1 MVLSPCW
8 SPKFCVARPVNKWG
22 HWLSQSTPVNT
33 VLIDNPDIKPPMDS
47 NDSSS
52 PQASGVSGYWRAATI
67 FLALVLAIAGT
78 TGWSMFEQ
86 FTAQLRDL
94 QQKVQKTAQLQYVAV
109 LLDEKSEPAILVT
122 QVSGESVLQLQRLN
136 AVVEGG
142 EDSMQLWAV
151 PVSGPAHSLG
161 VMAAKLKTLRLP
173 ANEQTLAE
181 VTRLAISVENKGGV
195 SDGQGPRLPYLFTG
209 AVIRKAL

>member
-1 MVLSPCW
+1 MDSID
-8 SPKFCVARPVNKWG
+8 S
-22 HWLSQSTPVNT
+22 STPQ
-33 VLIDNPDIKPPMDS
+33 P
-47 NDSSS
+47 
-52 PQASGVSGYWRAATI
+52 SGVSGYWRAATI
-67 FLALVLAIAGT
+67 FCLLLLALAT
-78 TGWSMFEQ
+78 TAGWSMFEQ
-86 FTAQLRDL
+86 FTAQVRDL

-122 QVSGESVLQLQRLN
+122 QVSGESALQLQRLN

-151 PVSGPAHSLG
+151 PASGPARSLG
-161 VMAAKLKTLRLP
+161 VMAAKLKTLRLS
-173 ANEQTLAE
+173 ADEQTLAE